1 MHLSMMIKCL
11 EKWKYQL
18 SFQKYKNKSLKHNK
32 KPRHNYSVLPLP
44 FCKLNE
50 KLFLSMRD
58 IDMVK
63 NVKTNCDL
71 MNKSVEQVY
80 KLRKNGY

>member
-1 MHLSMMIKCL
+1 
-11 EKWKYQL
+11 
-18 SFQKYKNKSLKHNK
+18 
-32 KPRHNYSVLPLP
+32 
-44 FCKLNE
+44 
-50 KLFLSMRD
+50 MRD

>member
-1 MHLSMMIKCL
+1 MHLSIMIKCL
-11 EKWKYQL
+11 EKWEYQL
-18 SFQKYKNKSLKHNK
+18 SFRKYKNKSLKHNK
-32 KPRHNYSVLPLP
+32 NPRHNLSVLPLP

-50 KLFLSMRD
+50 KLFLSIRD

-63 NVKTNCDL
+63 NVKKIMAWWMKVL
-71 MNKSVEQVY
+71 KQVY